1 MKKCVA
7 ITNLIFVK
15 AKDTHMLSQKS
26 SIIVLIFCRYFQPTH
41 FSKFVHYLNPLSQN
55 LFLLPLILCYAN
67 HHFSLKMYKD
77 LVISILGLTN
87 GLTSGKHCWLWPS
100 VKHLHQ
106 ATSTVLLPG
115 KTRPSRKF
123 LQSHNWNFLC
133 LCLILFAEVM
143 KNIWG

>member
-15 AKDTHMLSQKS
+15 AKDTPMLSPKS
-26 SIIVLIFCRYFQPTH
+26 LIIVLIFCRYFQPTH
-41 FSKFVHYLNPLSQN
+41 FSKFIRYLNPLSQN

-67 HHFSLKMYKD
+67 HLFSLKCIRIW
-77 LVISILGLTN
+77 ISILGLTN
-87 GLTSGKHCWLWPS
+87 GLTSGEHCWLWPS

-115 KTRPSRKF
+115 KTDSSWQKISAIALLEF
-123 LQSHNWNFLC
+123 SVCSSNFIC
-133 LCLILFAEVM
+133 RNHE
-143 KNIWG
+143 